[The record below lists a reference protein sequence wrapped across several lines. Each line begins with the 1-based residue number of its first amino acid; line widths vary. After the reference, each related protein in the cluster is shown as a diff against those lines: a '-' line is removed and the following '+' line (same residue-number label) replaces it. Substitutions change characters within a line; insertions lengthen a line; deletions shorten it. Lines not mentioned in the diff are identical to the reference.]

1 MAHRWISNLNS
12 LSTKNSCFHLHRLML
27 LDCFENF
34 AIRKRE
40 CHLCFA
46 SVSTNRQALI
56 YNPRNGNK
64 KEKAHEEGRP
74 CRLSHS
80 LQQNCSLEKLMRST
94 MRMYNLTDIWI
105 HVVEPRYNSYVTKDM
120 DPASITNHI
129 LRPSQNRKS
138 NYGTIRPPYWRTQ
151 I

>member
-1 MAHRWISNLNS
+1 MG
-12 LSTKNSCFHLHRLML
+12 TKKKRRT
-27 LDCFENF
+27 
-34 AIRKRE
+34 RKAR
-40 CHLCFA
+40 HA
-46 SVSTNRQALI
+46 GSR
-56 YNPRNGNK
+56 
-64 KEKAHEEGRP
+64 
-74 CRLSHS
+74 S

-129 LRPSQNRKS
+129 LRPSQNRK
-138 NYGTIRPPYWRTQ
+138 TKLTMEQQDTPIEEK

>member
-1 MAHRWISNLNS
+1 
-12 LSTKNSCFHLHRLML
+12 ML

-56 YNPRNGNK
+56 YNPRNGDK
-64 KEKAHEEGRP
+64 KEKAHEEGTP

-105 HVVEPRYNSYVTKDM
+105 HVVEPRYNRYVTKDM

-138 NYGTIRPPYWRTQ
+138 NYGTARPPY
-151 I
+151 

>member
-1 MAHRWISNLNS
+1 MIQQMGAKKKKA
-12 LSTKNSCFHLHRLML
+12 TK
-27 LDCFENF
+27 
-34 AIRKRE
+34 
-40 CHLCFA
+40 
-46 SVSTNRQALI
+46 
-56 YNPRNGNK
+56 P
-64 KEKAHEEGRP
+64 
-74 CRLSHS
+74 

-138 NYGTIRPPYWRTQ
+138 NYGTIRPPN
-151 I
+151 

>member
-1 MAHRWISNLNS
+1 MIQQMGA
-12 LSTKNSCFHLHRLML
+12 
-27 LDCFENF
+27 
-34 AIRKRE
+34 
-40 CHLCFA
+40 
-46 SVSTNRQALI
+46 
-56 YNPRNGNK
+56 K
-64 KEKAHEEGRP
+64 KKKAHEEGTP

-105 HVVEPRYNSYVTKDM
+105 LVVEPRYNSYVTKDM

-138 NYGTIRPPYWRTQ
+138 NYGTIRPPY
-151 I
+151 